1 MASKPYFSLTYQGV
15 DISSELDPMTTS
27 ICFTDNHH
35 GKVDEI
41 DVSVQDRDGRWK
53 GSWKPEPGDTMS
65 LVIHDGRGGV
75 LPCGTFEMDEPDAEG
90 DRGGDRMTI
99 RGLAAPISKPL
110 RTEKTRAFE
119 KQSLRAI
126 VGKVAGEAGLSLEG
140 DIAALRF
147 ERVTQ
152 RRERDLEFLT
162 RLAED
167 TGHYFTVRGTRAIFT
182 SIKSVDGRAAALVV
196 SHLML
201 GTNLLSYRLKEQT
214 ADTYSRAGVSYLDP
228 NSKELVTA
236 EETDGEVRTGDTL
249 RIAGERRRR
258 HRHRRR
264 RQLYRRRGRGRV
276 RLGRQRL
283 LWRTG
288 RGQPVRRRRPRRNEL
303 RGCGLRRQGAGFGR
317 RFRLRRLGRRRQRR
331 KRRRRRG
338 HPAMVS
344 TTHDATRRR
353 RGARRGA
360 FGTRKHPQHLRR
372 RFP

>member
-201 GTNLLSYRLKEQT
+201 GTSLLSYRLKEQT

-228 NSKELVTA
+228 NKKELVTA
-236 EETDGEVRTGDTL
+236 EATDGEVKTGDTL
-249 RIAGERRRR
+249 RIAGERTESPANARA
-258 HRHRRR
+258 
-264 RQLYRRRGRGRV
+264 LAGS
-276 RLGRQRL
+276 RLHFK
-283 LWRTG
+283 
-288 RGQPVRRRRPRRNEL
+288 N
-303 RGCGLRRQGAGFGR
+303 
-317 RFRLRRLGRRRQRR
+317 R
-331 KRRRRRG
+331 KRRSGSISLVGDVRALAGVTVEMTDFGKYSGTYLIDRSTHRMERG
-338 HPAMVS
+338 GY
-344 TTHDATRRR
+344 TTDAELLD
-353 RGARRGA
+353 AR
-360 FGTRKHPQHLRR
+360 K
-372 RFP
+372 